1 MRKQLFVIA
10 AIMVFSFALVSFAV
24 AQSSDK
30 PAIEK
35 TAVAKITATV
45 EKIDYDKRLVT
56 LKGPEGNLRTI
67 KVGEEA
73 RNFSQVKVGDKVAI
87 EFYESILV
95 EVLKPGEAKPGAQAG
110 SVVGRAKP
118 GEKPA
123 GVAINTIT
131 VTATI
136 DKIDKKA
143 QTVTL
148 KGPEGNKETVK
159 VKDPKNLKKVK
170 VGDNV
175 VISYTEALA
184 ISVEKAQ

>member
-1 MRKQLFVIA
+1 MRKKLFVIV
-10 AIMVFSFALVSFAV
+10 AIVVFSFALVSFAV
-24 AQSSDK
+24 AQMSEK

-35 TAVAKITATV
+35 TAVAKITAIV

-95 EVLKPGEAKPGAQAG
+95 EVLKPGEAKPGSQAG
-110 SVVGRAKP
+110 SIVGRAKP

-159 VKDPKNLKKVK
+159 VNNLKKVK

-184 ISVEKAQ
+184 IAVEKAQ